1 MKNAPLPRLL
11 LAALSAASASAAS
24 FTWDGSEFAT
34 STNWSTAANWV
45 DGAAPDNNGTATVNF
60 LQSANP
66 GSFSSI
72 VDTPYDIN
80 KLIIRPNASG
90 GTAFTFTGSTLTF
103 SGSGAQLLMG
113 DNYTANN
120 SSAITTLSNNIVLAA
135 NLQTQ
140 AGNGSFS
147 GHLRLSGNISG
158 NFGITMNATTGS
170 FRLSGDNTFTGGV
183 SFGRG
188 TLEIGSDTAIGTG
201 ALTVSNGTAGSSI
214 SAIGTRTIEND
225 IIWGTT
231 SSSTTAFA
239 GNLTVNGDL
248 QLAGVINGTTLTNTR
263 TIATTSTIGA
273 ATIVFNGNVTQDLT
287 GGGTLRNL
295 SIAGGAVTGLFT
307 FNGDATYTGQTQIT
321 AAATS
326 SSRNLTVRIN
336 GDFSSS
342 SGVRI
347 TNTGTSTSTVT
358 LGGTGTVSGITIG
371 DVAVDTDGKSILSPG
386 LGSSD
391 IGTLNVEG
399 DVIFLNNSVYNVN
412 LAAGGSSDK
421 LAITGG
427 NILFTDGVNTG
438 TNAVLSLNIT
448 GGYANLSGNYT
459 LATFDSIIG
468 SYGSFAMVT
477 LNGGSVDTLADLQ
490 AAGYNLVYGTDGIYL
505 QSTAVPEP
513 SSIALLLGVGVLGFV
528 IWGKRSRSPRN
539 S

>member
-1 MKNAPLPRLL
+1 MKKTPLPCL
-11 LAALSAASASAAS
+11 LAVLCAASTHAAS

-34 STNWSTAANWV
+34 STNWSTAANWSGGV
-45 DGAAPDNNGTATVNF
+45 IPDNDGTATVNF
-60 LQSANP
+60 LQSVNP

-72 VDTPYDIN
+72 VDTAYNIN
-80 KLIIRPNASG
+80 KLIIRPNDTS

-103 SGSGAQLLMG
+103 SGTGAQLLMG

-120 SSAITTLSNNIVLAA
+120 TAATTLSNNIVLAA

-140 AGNGSFS
+140 AGNG
-147 GHLRLSGNISG
+147 GNAGQLRLSGNISG
-158 NFGITMNATTGS
+158 NFSITMLATTGG

-183 SFGRG
+183 AFSRG
-188 TLEIGSDTAIGTG
+188 TFEIGSDTAIGTG

-214 SAIGTRTIEND
+214 SAIGTRIIEND

-231 SSSTTAFA
+231 SSSTTAFS
-239 GNLTVNGDL
+239 GNLTVNGDF
-248 QLAGVINGTTLTNTR
+248 QLAGVINGTTLTNSR
-263 TIATTSTIGA
+263 TLATSSSLNT
-273 ATIVFNGNVTQDLT
+273 ATVVFNGDVTQDLT
-287 GGGTLRNL
+287 GGGTSRNL
-295 SIAGGAVTGLFT
+295 NIAGGAQAASFT

-321 AAATS
+321 SAATS

-347 TNTGTSTSTVT
+347 TNTGTSSSTVT

-371 DVAVDTDGKSILSPG
+371 DVAIDTDGKSIISPG
-386 LGSSD
+386 LGASD

-412 LAAGGSSDK
+412 LAAAGSSDK

-427 NILFTDGVNTG
+427 NILFTDGINTG

-448 GGYANLSGNYT
+448 GGYANLTGNYT

-477 LNGGSVDTLADLQ
+477 LNGGTVDTLADLQ
-490 AAGYNLVYGTDGIYL
+490 SAGYSLVYGSDGIYL
-505 QSTAVPEP
+505 QSSSVPEP
-513 SSIALLLGVGVLGFV
+513 ASVALLFGLGTLGFV
-528 IWGKRSRSPRN
+528 IWGKRSRPQRN
-539 S
+539 A